1 MASGGESE
9 RSAASRALLLS
20 GTPGVGKTTIIQKV
34 ARQVSAY
41 ELRGFFTEEIREG
54 GVRKGF
60 KLISFDG
67 QSSVLA
73 HVDFSSRSRVGKYG
87 VDVAGL
93 EETAASLLRS
103 DPPADLYFIDEIGK
117 MECFSEQFQMGVRR
131 LLDTGQLV
139 VATVAQHGGGF
150 ISEVKERPDVAIWE
164 VTRSNREVLP
174 ERVIE
179 WVRARLVGD

>member
-1 MASGGESE
+1 MASGGESG
-9 RSAASRALLLS
+9 RSAAGRALLLS
-20 GTPGVGKTTIIQKV
+20 GAPGVGKTTIIQKV
-34 ARQVSAY
+34 AHQVSAY

-54 GVRKGF
+54 GIRKGF

-73 HVDFSSRSRVGKYG
+73 HVDFSSRFRVGKYG

-103 DPPADLYFIDEIGK
+103 DPPADLYLIDEIGK
-117 MECFSEQFQMGVRR
+117 MECFSDRFRSGVRR
-131 LLDTGQLV
+131 LLDTDRLV
-139 VATVAQHGGGF
+139 VATVAQHGAGF
-150 ISEVKERPDVAIWE
+150 IAEVKEHPDAAVWE

-179 WVRARLVGD
+179 WVWARLVGD